1 MSKNYTD
8 VQLTFVAHCIAA
20 GDVDEKSMCRSA
32 DLTMPRLKKI
42 LAGDIPS
49 HQLAVYESHLERARS
64 RHALARV
71 KHVAELSTMTDDAYT
86 AIRHAVQ
93 DFESNAELAFRAAK
107 EILQMGDA
115 PVEAPGTAPANQ
127 VNTQINLGMD
137 QKGQTAM
144 DVFIESVKQT
154 TSQMGSR
161 LPPIGTPS
169 PHLSISEA
177 EAVGDTP
184 MEREKLENTEGEAE

>member
-8 VQLTFVAHCIAA
+8 VQLSFVAHCVAN
-20 GDVDEKSMCRSA
+20 GDIDEKQMCLSA
-32 DLTMPRLKKI
+32 DLTMPRLKKL
-42 LAGDIPS
+42 LAGEMPS

-64 RHALARV
+64 RHALAAV
-71 KHVAELSTMTDDAYT
+71 KHVAELSTMTDDAYI

-93 DFESNAELAFRAAK
+93 DFQNNAELAFRAAK

-115 PVEAPGTAPANQ
+115 PVDAPGMGPGNQ
-127 VNTQINLGMD
+127 VNTQINLSMD
-137 QKGQTAM
+137 QKGQDAM
-144 DVFIESVKQT
+144 GVFIESVKQT
-154 TSQMGSR
+154 TTQMGSR

-177 EAVGDTP
+177 ESVSNTSVA
-184 MEREKLENTEGEAE
+184 REKPENTEGEAE